1 MKKIEE
7 CIGKES
13 LYIRD
18 DFDHLMK
25 SINAKYEEKVRDIM
39 FNKCF
44 KYSVVDANNDR
55 ERACTLF
62 QDDIIDLIWQQYDFA
77 SLIRSNKKKYVFIY
91 AHIQDT
97 VFKDIVKELENLKT
111 SYLELV
117 EECYNH

>member
-1 MKKIEE
+1 MDTEKAYTDCINEIPFKKFTMKKIEE

-62 QDDIIDLIWQQYDFA
+62 QDDIIDLIWQ
-77 SLIRSNKKKYVFIY
+77 
-91 AHIQDT
+91 
-97 VFKDIVKELENLKT
+97 
-111 SYLELV
+111 
-117 EECYNH
+117 